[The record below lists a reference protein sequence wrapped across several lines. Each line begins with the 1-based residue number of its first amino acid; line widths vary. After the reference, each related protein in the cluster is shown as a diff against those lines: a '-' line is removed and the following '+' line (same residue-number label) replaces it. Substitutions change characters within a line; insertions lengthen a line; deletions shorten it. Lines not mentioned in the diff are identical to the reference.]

1 MTQKLLKLK
10 RNLLIIIMTNI
21 TTPEFNTL
29 AVDVCNARLAQA
41 NLLKQQILMLNC
53 RVLTG
58 KLRQIKQKIY
68 LLKIT
73 LKS

>member
-29 AVDVCNARLAQA
+29 AAGVCNARLAQA
-41 NLLKQQILMLNC
+41 NLINKQILMLNY
-53 RVLTG
+53 G
-58 KLRQIKQKIY
+58 K
-68 LLKIT
+68 
-73 LKS
+73 